1 MGVNLRD
8 LIIAHEIEWSELK
21 GRTIAVD
28 ALNVLYQFLS
38 IIRQPDG
45 TPLMDSK
52 GNITSH
58 LTGLF
63 YRTVRVMEQGVKP
76 VYVYDGKPHDLK
88 KRELERR
95 KEAKKIALEE
105 YEAAK
110 ERGDLEA
117 MKKHAMR
124 TSRFTKEMLKDSKDL
139 LEAMGIPWIQ
149 APHEGEVQCARMA
162 KAGIVYATGSQD
174 YDTLLAGSPH
184 LIKNMTMQ
192 ERFHLERIDLE
203 ENLKAL
209 GLTQEQLVEIAILVG
224 TDYNLGGVRGLG
236 PKKALKAVK
245 EKRFEEYGEQIES
258 EEGVDVGLLKSLFL
272 EPEVI
277 DNADIKF
284 EKADKG
290 KVDRILVDG
299 HGFSEERV
307 EKALTRLG
315 DAYEKTISQSS
326 LSQWF

>member
-8 LIIAHEIEWSELK
+8 LIVAHEIEWSELK
-21 GRTIAVD
+21 GKTIAID

-45 TPLMDSK
+45 TPLMDAN

-63 YRTVRVMEQGVKP
+63 YRTVRVMEQGIKP
-76 VYVYDGKPHDLK
+76 VYVFDGKPHDLK
-88 KRELERR
+88 GKELERR

-124 TSRFTKEMLKDSKDL
+124 TSRFTPEMLQDSKDL

-149 APHEGEVQCARMA
+149 APHEGEVQCAHMA
-162 KAGIVYATGSQD
+162 KTGAVYATGSQD
-174 YDTLLAGSPH
+174 YDTLLAGSPR

-192 ERFHLERIDLE
+192 ERFQLERIDLE
-203 ENLKAL
+203 ENLKKL

-224 TDYNLGGVRGLG
+224 TDYNLGGVKGIG

-245 EKRFEEYGEQIES
+245 EGRFKEFEEQIEFS
-258 EEGVDVGLLKSLFL
+258 DDVDVDMLKGLFL
-272 EPEVI
+272 KPEV
-277 DNADIKF
+277 K
-284 EKADKG
+284 E
-290 KVDRILVDG
+290 KVDVKFTKASKEKVDKVLVDG

-307 EKALTRLG
+307 GKALKRLG
-315 DAYEKTISQSS
+315 DAYDKTVSQSN
-326 LSQWF
+326 LSQWS